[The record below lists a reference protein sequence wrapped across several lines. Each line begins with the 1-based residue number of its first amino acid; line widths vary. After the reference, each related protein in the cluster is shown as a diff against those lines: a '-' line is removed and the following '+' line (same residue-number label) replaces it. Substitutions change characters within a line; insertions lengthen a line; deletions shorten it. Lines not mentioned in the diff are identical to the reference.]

1 MSKGVFFICTFQVRK
16 REKIK
21 RQLAK
26 TLELEYCSHP
36 SAAAAAAAAAGND
49 DGNGTGFEAFGGDG
63 TFGGIEDGGGGGMP
77 SFMLMHGGSEDG
89 GMAMEVDAAALE
101 AAAAAAGLLPP
112 LGFGTDFGDGE
123 LRYQNHLVGEG
134 GDQGGMMAEAEAA
147 TAGGRRPVKHRHPS
161 HRPVPIAAA
170 AAGFASPSGDVVVP
184 TGKRAARAA
193 ALAATAARV
202 AAMGMDSELDGDGR
216 RVAGPGPPL
225 LHMSPRAVASAAA
238 SALRAAQVQA
248 KEAAQQQGRPHAGS
262 SAGGSGGGGP
272 RKIMLRKPG
281 ASTQSPPPVAAA
293 AAAGAEELLL
303 EPSAAAAA
311 AMGPS
316 FADGGHSSLHGTPKL
331 LPSRS
336 LPASGKRKGAGSL
349 AAASGG
355 GGVGDASAAPAAG
368 AFVSPLTS
376 TGGSGENLRPPSGRI
391 RKRRVI
397 PDAEM
402 GRDDDVEDASEDG
415 GGGYQVN

>member
-36 SAAAAAAAAAGND
+36 SAAAAAVGND

-123 LRYQNHLVGEG
+123 LRYQNHLVGDG
-134 GDQGGMMAEAEAA
+134 GDQGGIMAEVEATA
-147 TAGGRRPVKHRHPS
+147 AGGRRPVKHRHPS

-170 AAGFASPSGDVVVP
+170 AASFASPSGDVVVP
-184 TGKRAARAA
+184 TGKRAARAS

-202 AAMGMDSELDGDGR
+202 AAMGMDSELDGDGG

-262 SAGGSGGGGP
+262 SAGGSGGGGL

-293 AAAGAEELLL
+293 AAAG
-303 EPSAAAAA
+303 
-311 AMGPS
+311 MGPS

-331 LPSRS
+331 LPSRG
-336 LPASGKRKGAGSL
+336 LPVVSGKRKGAGSL